1 MSTLVCLGL
10 GYCAQHYLAE
20 FGSRFSRV
28 VGTSRSSDSHKATN
42 PGAKMLAFDG
52 AAASQDLRSAIAD
65 ATHLLI
71 SAAPGDAGDPVL
83 AALGEHI
90 AAAPSLQAIAY
101 LSSLGVYGDHEGAWI
116 DETTATIP
124 AHTRGASRVDAELAW
139 QALGRQRGTP
149 VAILRL
155 AGIYGPG
162 QNAFARLKAGRAH
175 RIAKPGHVFNRVHV
189 ADIAQAIDAAFTRN
203 ADGIFNVTDD
213 LPAPPGDQIT
223 FAAALLGIEPPR
235 ELSWAEAEATLSP
248 FILSFYSGCARVRN
262 DKLKHALGVALRY
275 PTYREGL
282 AALHAAGDFSD
293 RYAR

>member
-10 GYCAQHYLAE
+10 GYCARYHLAE

-28 VGTSRSSDSHKATN
+28 IGTSRSTDPATN
-42 PGAKMLAFDG
+42 PRAEMLSFDG
-52 AAASQDLRSAIAD
+52 VSASQQLRSAIGD

-71 SAAPGDAGDPVL
+71 SAAPDEAGDPIL
-83 AALGEHI
+83 RALGNDI
-90 AAAPSLQAIAY
+90 AAAPDLQAIAY
-101 LSSLGVYGDHEGAWI
+101 LSSLGVYGDHQGAWI
-116 DETTATIP
+116 DESAATIP

-139 QALGRQRGTP
+139 QALGRKRATP

-189 ADIAQAIDAAFTRN
+189 ADIAQTIDAAFARN
-203 ADGIFNVTDD
+203 ADGVFNVTDD

-223 FAAALLGIEPPR
+223 YAAALLGIEPPR
-235 ELSWAEAEATLSP
+235 ELSWTEAEATLSP
-248 FILSFYSGCARVRN
+248 FILSFYSGCARVCN
-262 DKLKHALGVALRY
+262 DKLKRELGVALRY

-282 AALHAAGDFSD
+282 TALHAAGDFSD

>member
-20 FGSRFSRV
+20 FRSGFSRV
-28 VGTSRSSDSHKATN
+28 VGTSRSSDKPTN
-42 PGAKMLAFDG
+42 PGAEMLAFDG
-52 AAASQDLRSAIAD
+52 VSAPQELRHAIGD
-65 ATHLLI
+65 ATHLLV
-71 SAAPGDAGDPVL
+71 SAAPDEAGDPIL
-83 AALGEHI
+83 RTLGDDI
-90 AAAPSLQAIAY
+90 AAAPGLQAIAY
-101 LSSLGVYGDHEGAWI
+101 LSSLGVYGDHQGAWI

-139 QALGRQRGTP
+139 QALGRRRGTS

-189 ADIAQAIDAAFTRN
+189 VDIAQAIDAAFAHS

-223 FAAALLGIEPPR
+223 FAAALLGIAPPR

-248 FILSFYSGCARVRN
+248 FVLSFYSGCARVCN
-262 DKLKHALGVALRY
+262 DKLKRELGVALRY

-293 RYAR
+293 RYAG